1 MMINRTMLSLAGPVR
16 SEVALGAGLGLAVT
30 AANLGQGV
38 LLALVAGGLLQ
49 GRGLALVLP
58 WIGLLAGL
66 VLLRAGL
73 VWLAELAA
81 QHAAQKT
88 KLALR
93 RHLFERLLQL
103 GPGFATERRT
113 GEIQA
118 TLVSG
123 VEAVEAYVARYLPS
137 VIVAVVGPLAV
148 LGCLAVLDLTSAA
161 ILAVFVVL
169 APLVNSLW
177 LAWRMPR
184 STGIFAAMAVFGA
197 FLLDSIQGLVTLKA
211 FNAVGRRRQE
221 LSAHAARLRRESMR
235 ELSVTLMRDG
245 VTTLCSLGG
254 VAAVLAWGAWR
265 VSLGELAPAGLLLA
279 LFLARE
285 AFRPIERMDQALH
298 AAWAGIGAGREIAAL
313 LAAQPAVVD
322 APRLPTPA
330 PLTANV
336 AFDRVGF
343 AYDGAEGPTLDEVS
357 LRVEEGEMVA
367 LVGPSGAGKST
378 VVALL
383 LRFFDP
389 ARGSIRVGGVDIRDL
404 PLASLRERIA
414 VVSQDTHLFP
424 STVADNL
431 RIARPE
437 AGLDELVD
445 AARAANAHDFI
456 QALPEGY
463 DTEVGERGALLSGG
477 QRQRIAIARALL
489 KDAPILVLDEATS
502 SVDAA
507 SERAIQDALER
518 LFRNRT
524 TLVIAH
530 RLSTIRKADRILVLD
545 GGRVVEEG
553 RHEALLADG
562 RRYARLAHAQGAVA

>member
-1 MMINRTMLSLAGPVR
+1 MNINRTMLSLAGPVGG
-16 SEVALGAGLGLAVT
+16 EVALGAGLGLAVT

-38 LLALVAGGLLQ
+38 LLAVVAGTLLQ
-49 GRGLALVLP
+49 GQGLTAVMS
-58 WIGLLAGL
+58 WIALLAGL

-73 VWLAELAA
+73 VWLSELAA
-81 QHAAQKT
+81 QRAAQRT

-93 RHLFERLLQL
+93 RRLFERLLEL

-118 TLVSG
+118 TLVGG
-123 VEAVEAYVARYLPS
+123 VEAVEAYVARYLPA
-137 VIVAVVGPLAV
+137 VIVAVLGPLAV
-148 LGCLAVLDLTSAA
+148 LACLAALDLTSAA

-169 APLVNSLW
+169 APLANALW
-177 LAWRMPR
+177 LAWRMPK
-184 STGIFAAMAVFGA
+184 STGIFAALAAFGA

-221 LSAHAARLRRESMR
+221 LSEHAARLRRESMR

-254 VAAVLAWGAWR
+254 VATVLAWGAWR
-265 VSLGELAPAGLLLA
+265 VSMGELAPMALLTA

-298 AAWAGIGAGREIAAL
+298 AAWAGVGAGKEIAAL
-313 LAAQPAVVD
+313 LAAQPAVID

-330 PLTANV
+330 PLAATI

-343 AYDGAEGPTLDEVS
+343 AYKGAEGPTLDEVS
-357 LRVEEGEMVA
+357 FRVEEGKMVA
-367 LVGPSGAGKST
+367 LVGPSGSGKST
-378 VVALL
+378 IVALL

-389 ARGSIRVGGVDIRDL
+389 ARGGIRVGGVDIRDL
-404 PLASLRERIA
+404 PLTAMREKIA

-424 STVADNL
+424 GTVADNL

-437 AGLDELVD
+437 AGLDELVE

-463 DTEVGERGALLSGG
+463 DTEVGERGSLLSGG

-489 KDAPILVLDEATS
+489 KNAPILVLDEATS

-507 SERAIQDALER
+507 SEQAIREALER
-518 LFRNRT
+518 LLRNRT

-553 RHEALLADG
+553 RHEALLAQG
-562 RRYARLAHAQGAVA
+562 RRYARLAQAQGAVA

>member
-1 MMINRTMLSLAGPVR
+1 MMINRTMLSLAGPVGG
-16 SEVALGAGLGLAVT
+16 EVALGAGLGLAVT

-49 GRGLALVLP
+49 GRGLAPVLP
-58 WIGLLAGL
+58 WILLLAGL

-81 QHAAQKT
+81 QRAAQKT

-93 RHLFERLLQL
+93 RRLFERLLQL
-103 GPGFATERRT
+103 GPGFVTERRT

-118 TLVSG
+118 TLVGG

-137 VIVAVVGPLAV
+137 VIVAVLGPLAV
-148 LGCLAVLDLTSAA
+148 LGCLAVLDLASAA

-184 STGIFAAMAVFGA
+184 STGIFVAMAVFGA

-265 VSLGELAPAGLLLA
+265 VSLGELESAGLLLA

-298 AAWAGIGAGREIAAL
+298 AAWAGIGAGQEIAAL

-330 PLTANV
+330 PLAASI

-343 AYDGAEGPTLDEVS
+343 AYDGAEGPTLDDVS

-389 ARGSIRVGGVDIRDL
+389 ARGAIRVGGIDIRDL

-414 VVSQDTHLFP
+414 VVSQDTHLFLG
-424 STVADNL
+424 TVADNL

-562 RRYARLAHAQGAVA
+562 RRYARLAQAQGAVA

>member
-16 SEVALGAGLGLAVT
+16 GEVALGAGLGLAVT

-38 LLALVAGGLLQ
+38 LLALVADGLLQ
-49 GRGLALVLP
+49 GRELGPVLL

-81 QHAAQKT
+81 QRAAQKT

-93 RHLFERLLQL
+93 QRLFERLLQL

-118 TLVSG
+118 TLVGG

-221 LSAHAARLRRESMR
+221 LSARAAKLRRESMR
-235 ELSVTLMRDG
+235 ELSITLMRDG

-265 VSLGELAPAGLLLA
+265 VSAGELAPAGLLLG

-298 AAWAGIGAGREIAAL
+298 AAWAGVGAGTEIAAL
-313 LAAQPAVVD
+313 LATQPAVVD
-322 APRLPTPA
+322 APRLPIPA
-330 PLTANV
+330 PLTASI

-343 AYDGAEGPTLDEVS
+343 AYDGADGPTLDEVS

-378 VVALL
+378 IVALL

-389 ARGSIRVGGVDIRDL
+389 ARGSIRVGGIDIRDL

-424 STVADNL
+424 GTVADNL

-507 SERAIQDALER
+507 SEQAIQDALER
-518 LFRNRT
+518 LFRSRT

>member
-1 MMINRTMLSLAGPVR
+1 M
-16 SEVALGAGLGLAVT
+16 
-30 AANLGQGV
+30 
-38 LLALVAGGLLQ
+38 
-49 GRGLALVLP
+49 LP

-81 QHAAQKT
+81 QRAAQRT

-93 RHLFERLLQL
+93 RRLFERLLEL

-113 GEIQA
+113 GKIQA
-118 TLVSG
+118 TLVGG

-137 VIVAVVGPLAV
+137 VIVAVLGPLAV
-148 LGCLAVLDLTSAA
+148 LVCLAALDLTSAA
-161 ILAVFVVL
+161 ILAVFVIQ

-221 LSAHAARLRRESMR
+221 LSEHAARLRRESMR

-265 VSLGELAPAGLLLA
+265 VSAGELAPVALLTA

-298 AAWAGIGAGREIAAL
+298 AAWAGIGAGTEIAAL
-313 LAAQPAVVD
+313 LAAQPAVID

-330 PLTANV
+330 PLAANI

-357 LRVEEGEMVA
+357 LRVEEGELVA

-389 ARGSIRVGGVDIRDL
+389 ARGGIRVGGIDIRDL
-404 PLASLRERIA
+404 PLAALREKIA

-424 STVADNL
+424 GTVADNL

-437 AGLDELVD
+437 AGLDELVE

-463 DTEVGERGALLSGG
+463 DTEVGERSALLSGG

-489 KDAPILVLDEATS
+489 KNAPILVLDEATS

-545 GGRVVEEG
+545 QGRVVEEG

-562 RRYARLAHAQGAVA
+562 RRYARLAQAQGAVA

>member
-1 MMINRTMLSLAGPVR
+1 MMINRTMLSLAGPVGG
-16 SEVALGAGLGLAVT
+16 EVALGAGLGLAVT

-49 GRGLALVLP
+49 GRGLAPVLP

-81 QHAAQKT
+81 QRAAQKT

-93 RHLFERLLQL
+93 RRLFERLLQL

-118 TLVSG
+118 TLVGG

-137 VIVAVVGPLAV
+137 VIVAGLGPLAV
-148 LGCLAVLDLTSAA
+148 LGCLAVLDLTSAT

-265 VSLGELAPAGLLLA
+265 VSAGELAPAGLLLT

-298 AAWAGIGAGREIAAL
+298 AAWAGVGAGTEIAAL

-322 APRLPTPA
+322 VPRLPIPA

-343 AYDGAEGPTLDEVS
+343 AYEGAAGPTLDEVS

-389 ARGSIRVGGVDIRDL
+389 ARGGIRVGGIDIRDL

-424 STVADNL
+424 GTVADNL

-489 KDAPILVLDEATS
+489 KNAPILVLDEATS

-507 SERAIQDALER
+507 SEQAIQDALER

-545 GGRVVEEG
+545 SGRVVEEG

-562 RRYARLAHAQGAVA
+562 RRYARLAQAQGAVA

>member
-1 MMINRTMLSLAGPVR
+1 MMINRTMLSLAGPVGG
-16 SEVALGAGLGLAVT
+16 EVALGAGLGLAI
-30 AANLGQGV
+30 AAAYLGQGV
-38 LLALVAGGLLQ
+38 LLALVAGALLQ
-49 GRGLALVLP
+49 GRGLAAVGP
-58 WIGLLAGL
+58 QIALLAGL
-66 VLLRAGL
+66 VLLRAAL
-73 VWLAELAA
+73 VWLSELAA
-81 QHAAQKT
+81 QRAAKKT
-88 KLALR
+88 KQSLR
-93 RHLFERLLQL
+93 RRLFERLLDL
-103 GPGFATERRT
+103 GPGFATDRRT

-118 TLVSG
+118 TLVGG
-123 VEAVEAYVARYLPS
+123 VEAIEAYVGRYLPA
-137 VIVAVVGPLAV
+137 VIVAVVAPLAV
-148 LGCLAVLDLTSAA
+148 LGCLAVLDLASAA

-177 LAWRMPR
+177 LAWRMPK
-184 STGIFAAMAVFGA
+184 SIGIFAALATFGA

-221 LSAHAARLRRESMR
+221 LSAHAARLRLESMR

-265 VSLGELAPAGLLLA
+265 VSAGDLAPTALLLA

-298 AAWAGIGAGREIAAL
+298 AAWAGVGAGKEIAAL
-313 LAAQPAVVD
+313 LAVQPAVVD

-330 PLTANV
+330 PLASTIT
-336 AFDRVGF
+336 FDRVGF
-343 AYDGAEGPTLDEVS
+343 AYDGADGPTLDEVS
-357 LRVEEGEMVA
+357 LHVGQGEVVA

-389 ARGSIRVGGVDIRDL
+389 ARGAIRIGGVDIRDL
-404 PLASLRERIA
+404 PLAALREKIA

-424 STVADNL
+424 GTVADNL
-431 RIARPE
+431 RIARPQ
-437 AGLDELVD
+437 AGLDELVE

-507 SERAIQDALER
+507 SEKAIQDALER
-518 LFRNRT
+518 LFRDRT

-545 GGRVVEEG
+545 RGRVVEEG
-553 RHEALLADG
+553 RHDALLADG
-562 RRYARLAHAQGAVA
+562 RRYASLAQAQGAVA

>member
-1 MMINRTMLSLAGPVR
+1 MMINRTMLSLAGPVGG
-16 SEVALGAGLGLAVT
+16 EVALGAGLGLAVT

-49 GRGLALVLP
+49 GQGLAPVLP

-81 QHAAQKT
+81 QRAAQKT

-93 RHLFERLLQL
+93 RRLFERLLQL

-118 TLVSG
+118 TLVGG

-137 VIVAVVGPLAV
+137 VIVAVLGPLAV
-148 LGCLAVLDLTSAA
+148 LVCLAVLDPTSAA
-161 ILAVFVVL
+161 VLAVFVIL

-221 LSAHAARLRRESMR
+221 LSEHAARLRRESMR

-265 VSLGELAPAGLLLA
+265 VSAGELAPAGLLLA

-298 AAWAGIGAGREIAAL
+298 AAWAGIGAGKEIAAL
-313 LAAQPAVVD
+313 LAAQPAVID

-330 PLTANV
+330 PLAAGI
-336 AFDRVGF
+336 AFDRVSF

-357 LRVEEGEMVA
+357 LRVEEGEVVA

-378 VVALL
+378 IVALL

-389 ARGSIRVGGVDIRDL
+389 ARGGIRVGGIDIRDL
-404 PLASLRERIA
+404 PLAVLREKIA

-424 STVADNL
+424 GTVADNL

-437 AGLDELVD
+437 AGLDELVE
-445 AARAANAHDFI
+445 ATRAANAHDFI
-456 QALPEGY
+456 QSLPEGY

-489 KDAPILVLDEATS
+489 KNAPILVLDEATS

-507 SERAIQDALER
+507 SEQAIQDALER

-545 GGRVVEEG
+545 QGRVVEEG

-562 RRYARLAHAQGAVA
+562 RRYARLAQAQGAVA